1 MNDVVAFFAK
11 VEENLASGIKLVTL
25 NVREQEK
32 NDAKRKREEVD
43 NEEEATSSDSSSSS
57 SSSSSD
63 DDYEEKDSNRHKKQ
77 KRLEASKT
85 PSSIIESADQS
96 LAHEALIFFT
106 TLKPGNAEMTH
117 TWTKTLFSLKVLLN
131 HLSALTADK
140 PTIEVTSQALE
151 AAVAAFSNIKWTT
164 EFSKQVQALLAA
176 LNDACSKNEALRVSF
191 HRVRAELESL
201 EMNNP
206 RSSFWKET
214 MDSDRERHVVGEAA
228 LAIPKMHQ
236 PIPLRNELVKIYESF
251 ADNYAEYC
259 KHLNGET
266 NWQRLVAS
274 LLSTLKERKEQF
286 KISTATETVQTRLKV
301 ILAQVQQWQDGD
313 FPSLEK
319 WACFAGKPTA
329 VVFSVG

>member
-11 VEENLASGIKLVTL
+11 VEEVRDAVNQLGQGKGPTGRSITPLEVLKSTLQLHQTLDDKLKNLASGIKLVTL

-164 EFSKQVQALLAA
+164 EFTKQVQALLAA

-236 PIPLRNELVKIYESF
+236 PSEAS
-251 ADNYAEYC
+251 AEKGKVEVRYQRDQFDAGGD
-259 KHLNGET
+259 GEWPRPRT
-266 NWQRLVAS
+266 
-274 LLSTLKERKEQF
+274 
-286 KISTATETVQTRLKV
+286 
-301 ILAQVQQWQDGD
+301 
-313 FPSLEK
+313 PS
-319 WACFAGKPTA
+319 
-329 VVFSVG
+329 